1 MFDIHC
7 LEMSQTRNSNKISLD
22 NSFSYQ
28 WELTFFICLFLVSR
42 TGYSLSYKRIF
53 FQGNHQSTG

>member
-7 LEMSQTRNSNKISLD
+7 LEMSQTRNSNKISFD

-28 WELTFFICLFLVSR
+28 WELFFFFIIF
-42 TGYSLSYKRIF
+42 GLSYRLQFKLQKDF
-53 FQGNHQSTG
+53 F